1 MKELVKYLYDGD
13 KFSLPNNPAVFQMM
27 EDSKRFFVRRTLV
40 RNTQTLD
47 LGYIKT
53 DMEVTVVT
61 QNHPTT

>member
-27 EDSKRFFVRRTLV
+27 EDDARMHVRRTLV
-40 RNTQTLD
+40 RNTETLA

-53 DMEVTVVT
+53 NMEVIVVT
-61 QNHPTT
+61 